1 MKRIA
6 VVVPCYNEAQNLP
19 HFYNEINKEFLNLPN
34 YDFKI
39 LFVNDGSK
47 DNTLEI
53 IKKLSENKNVEFL
66 DFSRNFGKEAATSAG
81 INNSLEAEAI
91 IMIDADLQHPICK
104 LKEFI
109 EKWEN
114 GAEVVVGLRS
124 KNEKAG
130 FTKNF
135 GSKIFYKIMNSIGET
150 EITPNA
156 TDFRLIDKKVAEEF
170 SRLTE
175 HNRMTRG
182 LIDWMGFKRDYV
194 EFTANGRFAG
204 QASYS
209 FAKLL
214 KLALTSFVSHSL
226 LPLKFA
232 GYLGILTIL
241 SSGILGVFIILEK
254 YIFHDPFNFKI
265 SAITQL
271 AVLIVFLIGI
281 ILSCLGLIA
290 LYIAHI
296 SADTQKR
303 PLYIVRERK

>member
-1 MKRIA
+1 MKRVNI
-6 VVVPCYNEAQNLP
+6 VVPCYNEAANLTY
-19 HFYNEINKEFLNLPN
+19 FYNEINKEFANLPN

-47 DNTLEI
+47 DKTLEI
-53 IKKLSENKNVEFL
+53 IKNLAENKNVEFL
-66 DFSRNFGKEAATSAG
+66 DFSRNFGKESATSAG
-81 INNSLEAEAI
+81 INNSLEADAI
-91 IMIDADLQHPICK
+91 MMIDADLQHPICK
-104 LKEFI
+104 IKEFI
-109 EKWEN
+109 EKWEA
-114 GAEVVVGLRS
+114 GAEVVVGIRN

-130 FTKNF
+130 IVKTF
-135 GSKIFYKIMNSIGET
+135 GSKTFYKIMNSIGET

-156 TDFRLIDKKVAEEF
+156 TDFRLIDKKVAQEF
-170 SRLTE
+170 AKLTE
-175 HNRMTRG
+175 HNRITRG

-194 EFTANGRFAG
+194 GFVANGRFAG
-204 QASYS
+204 EASYS

-232 GYLGILTIL
+232 GYLGILTVL
-241 SSGILGVFIILEK
+241 SSGFLGFFIILEK

-281 ILSCLGLIA
+281 ILCCLGLMA

-303 PLYIVRERK
+303 PLYIIREKK